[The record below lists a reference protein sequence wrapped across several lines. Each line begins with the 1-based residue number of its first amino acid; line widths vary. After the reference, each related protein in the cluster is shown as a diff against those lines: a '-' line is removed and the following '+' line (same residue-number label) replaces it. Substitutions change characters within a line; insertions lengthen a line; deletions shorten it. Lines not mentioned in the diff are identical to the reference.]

1 MRKLFTGILLAAAL
15 PASANIATDLE
26 AGLSADAAIAN
37 AVAACDGGATCQ
49 ELAIEEALAAGID
62 LDSVI
67 SAAIASGVNAADAQQ
82 AAIDA
87 GQSES
92 AVQSAVTTAL
102 ANLGTANPTAGG
114 TTGNGFN
121 AASQGTN
128 TPSNPPLTTTTGIS
142 QAN

>member
-102 ANLGTANPTAGG
+102 ANLGTTNPTAAGNTG
-114 TTGNGFN
+114 TGFN
-121 AASQGTN
+121 VAPQSSSTQT
-128 TPSNPPLTTTTGIS
+128 NPPLTSNTGVS
-142 QAN
+142 PGN

>member
-15 PASANIATDLE
+15 PAFANIATDLE
-26 AGLSADAAIAN
+26 AGLSADKAIEN
-37 AVAACDGGATCQ
+37 AVAACGGASDCQ
-49 ELAIEEALAAGID
+49 DLAIEEALAAGID

-87 GQSES
+87 GQNES

-102 ANLGTANPTAGG
+102 ANLGTTNPTAAGNTG
-114 TTGNGFN
+114 TGFN
-121 AASQGTN
+121 VAPQTTN
-128 TPSNPPLTTTTGIS
+128 TQTNPPLTSNTGIS
-142 QAN
+142 PAN